1 MSDDESITTE
11 EMNQLV
17 NEETFEEVEV
27 KGVERKSHTKKVP
40 VVKTDKKTDKK
51 PKEKK
56 LTKKEKE
63 EIDDYNESYGVEP
76 QFKKKPKEKKP
87 MSEAKKA
94 AVDKLIENNK
104 KRAAQRKLD
113 KEQGKPVKETKPKTH
128 TKEIIHKEKII
139 YMIPDNNGGYKEV
152 KNPPKLTKKDIKRH
166 ENELEVQKQ
175 EELLG
180 RKLIRKKNGTADKR
194 SSNVK
199 AVRTP
204 AQIEASKKLVELNK
218 KRKEDR
224 LKALEQKEKSKIE
237 DIKEEISDTIINVVS
252 KPIQQ
257 VKEERK
263 AKRPVIT
270 QEEKDAYILQRR
282 KELFS

>member
-11 EMNQLV
+11 DMNEYV

-27 KGVERKSHTKKVP
+27 KGVERKTHTKKVP
-40 VVKTDKKTDKK
+40 VVKTDKKPKTKK
-51 PKEKK
+51 PLITEEEKK
-56 LTKKEKE
+56 
-63 EIDDYNESYGVEP
+63 EIDEYNESYNVKP
-76 QFKKKPKEKKP
+76 QYKKKEKKP
-87 MSEAKKA
+87 MSEAKKLA
-94 AVDKLIENNK
+94 IQKLVENNK
-104 KRAAQRKLD
+104 KRAEQRKLD
-113 KEQGKPVKETKPKTH
+113 KEEGKPVKATKPKTH
-128 TKEIIHKEKII
+128 TKEVIKKEKII

-194 SSNVK
+194 SSNTK
-199 AVRTP
+199 AVRSE
-204 AQIEASKKLVELNK
+204 AQIAASKRLVELNK
-218 KRKEDR
+218 KRREDK
-224 LKALEQKEKSKIE
+224 LKLKEQKEKSKME

-270 QEEKDAYILQRR
+270 EEEKQAYIKQRR

>member
-1 MSDDESITTE
+1 MSDDESINTE
-11 EMNQLV
+11 DMNEYL
-17 NEETFEEVEV
+17 NEETFEEVEI
-27 KGVERKSHTKKVP
+27 KGVERKTHTKKVP
-40 VVKTDKKTDKK
+40 VVKTDKKPKVKK
-51 PKEKK
+51 HVEI
-56 LTKKEKE
+56 E
-63 EIDDYNESYGVEP
+63 ESENNIEELI
-76 QFKKKPKEKKP
+76 KKKKEKKP

-94 AVDKLIENNK
+94 AIQKLVENNK
-104 KRAAQRKLD
+104 KRAEQRKLD
-113 KEQGKPVKETKPKTH
+113 KEEGKPVKATKPKTH
-128 TKEIIHKEKII
+128 TKEIIKKEKVI
-139 YMIPDNNGGYKEV
+139 YMIPDDSGGYKQV
-152 KNPPKLTKKDIKRH
+152 TNPPKLTKKDIKKH

-180 RKLIRKKNGTADKR
+180 RKLVRKKNGTADKR
-194 SSNVK
+194 SANTK

-204 AQIEASKKLVELNK
+204 AQIAASKKLVEMNK
-218 KRKEDR
+218 KRREDK
-224 LKALEQKEKSKIE
+224 LKLKEQKEKTKME

-270 QEEKDAYILQRR
+270 EEEKQAYLKQRR

>member
-40 VVKTDKKTDKK
+40 VVKTDKKTEKK
-51 PKEKK
+51 PSKPVLEDETENIIIKEK
-56 LTKKEKE
+56 
-63 EIDDYNESYGVEP
+63 P
-76 QFKKKPKEKKP
+76 KPKEKKP

-194 SSNVK
+194 SSNIK

-224 LKALEQKEKSKIE
+224 LKALEEKEKSKIE

-270 QEEKDAYILQRR
+270 QAEKDAYILQRR

>member
-11 EMNQLV
+11 DMNQMI

-27 KGVERKSHTKKVP
+27 KGVERKTHTKKVP
-40 VVKTDKKTDKK
+40 VVKTEKKTDKK

-56 LTKKEKE
+56 ITKKEKE
-63 EIDDYNESYGVEP
+63 EIDEYNESYNVEP
-76 QFKKKPKEKKP
+76 QYKKNPKKP

-94 AVDKLIENNK
+94 AIEKLVENNK
-104 KRAAQRKLD
+104 KRAEQRKLD

-139 YMIPDNNGGYKEV
+139 YMIPDNSGGYKEV
-152 KNPPKLTKKDIKRH
+152 KNPPKLTKKDIKKH

-180 RKLIRKKNGTADKR
+180 RKLVRKKNGTADKR
-194 SSNVK
+194 SSNTK
-199 AVRTP
+199 AVRSP
-204 AQIEASKKLVELNK
+204 AQIAASKKLVEMNK
-218 KRKEDR
+218 KKKEDR
-224 LKALEQKEKSKIE
+224 LKAAEQKEKSKFE

-270 QEEKDAYILQRR
+270 DEEKKAYERQRR
-282 KELFS
+282 RELFS

>member
-1 MSDDESITTE
+1 
-11 EMNQLV
+11 
-17 NEETFEEVEV
+17 
-27 KGVERKSHTKKVP
+27 
-40 VVKTDKKTDKK
+40 
-51 PKEKK
+51 
-56 LTKKEKE
+56 
-63 EIDDYNESYGVEP
+63 
-76 QFKKKPKEKKP
+76 
-87 MSEAKKA
+87 
-94 AVDKLIENNK
+94 
-104 KRAAQRKLD
+104 
-113 KEQGKPVKETKPKTH
+113 
-128 TKEIIHKEKII
+128 
-139 YMIPDNNGGYKEV
+139 MIPDNNGGYKEV
-152 KNPPKLTKKDIKRH
+152 KNPPKLTKRDIKRH

-237 DIKEEISDTIINVVS
+237 DMKEEITDTIIDVVS
-252 KPIQQ
+252 KPIHQ

-263 AKRPVIT
+263 ARRPVIT
-270 QEEKDAYILQRR
+270 DEEKRAYILKQQ
-282 KELFS
+282 KSLFS